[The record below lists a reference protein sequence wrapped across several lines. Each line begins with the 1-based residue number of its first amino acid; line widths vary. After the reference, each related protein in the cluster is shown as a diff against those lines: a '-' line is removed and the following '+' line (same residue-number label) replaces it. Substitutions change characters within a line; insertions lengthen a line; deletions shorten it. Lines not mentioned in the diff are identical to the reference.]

1 MCAPKVNTRGIPLVL
16 ADERAGGTESDDER
30 NGDDGCKGM
39 CVRMWGHSSDGL

>member
-30 NGDDGCKGM
+30 NGDDGCKGT